1 MNNNTSYT
9 IEEVA
14 QLLRVSKLTVYD
26 LIKKEKLPAY
36 RVGRQMRVD
45 HDDLERY
52 KNGSKTAQAKEFQQP
67 MEESAGTSPIVISGQ
82 DMILD
87 ILGKSI
93 EQEMQEVPHRVYN
106 GSLNSLIA
114 MYNGQC
120 DIVSLHLYDGET
132 NTYNLPYVKRIL
144 VNHSFVLINLV
155 CRNAGIYVQKGNPKQ
170 IQSWEDLH
178 NQNIKW
184 VNREKGS
191 GARVLLDEQLRK
203 QGIPTSEIQG
213 YHQELTSH
221 FSVASAVANGQAD
234 AAVGIENVAKM
245 VNVDFIPL
253 IEERYDLVVLKSPKN
268 DSLVDSIIQIT
279 QSEAFK
285 NQVSQIHGYDIRLTG
300 TVFYES

>member
-9 IEEVA
+9 IEEVS

-26 LIKKEKLPAY
+26 LIKKEELSAY

-52 KNGSKTAQAKEFQQP
+52 KKGNKTAHGKEVQKSV
-67 MEESAGTSPIVISGQ
+67 EDSANTTPVISGQ

-87 ILGKSI
+87 ILGKSM
-93 EQEMQEVPHRVYN
+93 EQELQVSPHRLYS

-114 MYNGQC
+114 MYNGKC

-132 NTYNLPYVKRIL
+132 DSYNLPYVKRIL
-144 VNHSFVLINLV
+144 VNHSFILINLV

-170 IQSWEDLH
+170 ISSWADLH
-178 NQNIKW
+178 NPNIKW
-184 VNREKGS
+184 MNREKGS

-203 QGIPTSEIQG
+203 QSISTSMIQG
-213 YHQELTSH
+213 YNQELTSH
-221 FSVASAVANGQAD
+221 FAVASAVADGQAD
-234 AAVGIENVAKM
+234 AAIGIENVAKM

-253 IEERYDLVVLKSPKN
+253 IKEQYDLVVLKTKEN
-268 DSLVDSIIQIT
+268 EQLVKSIVRIT
-279 QSEAFK
+279 QSDEFK
-285 NQVSQIHGYDIRLTG
+285 KQVSQMNGYDIHLTG